1 MGRASSPRA
10 IRSFDDNNNNNDDD
24 ADHHNHL
31 NHHNLNHNNHNNHP
45 NNNNNNNN
53 NNQSTC
59 SAIVHLAN
67 SVHVPVGVDEE
78 LQSRGISERTIW
90 ERVAHAARA
99 RTWRR

>member
-31 NHHNLNHNNHNNHP
+31 NHHNLNHNNNHNHP
-45 NNNNNNNN
+45 NNNNNNN